1 MMHAETR
8 DYVDFGEFLDK
19 CADSTIIDVD
29 FLNDDGVRR
38 VPLELADRPTA
49 AELRGNQ
56 YLRGLRP
63 FRYRRFTDLKLPKM
77 TGWCVSVDDL
87 FDGAAFAA

>member
-49 AELRGNQ
+49 AELRGTNI
-56 YLRGLRP
+56 
-63 FRYRRFTDLKLPKM
+63 
-77 TGWCVSVDDL
+77 
-87 FDGAAFAA
+87 